1 MFSGYNEYLLSDF
14 SADYWSDEGISIAV
28 SLLNTFSEADW
39 QELTSVWRNMPTAW
53 KVRCAETIDSYASAI
68 VDSILVDMLQDGDP
82 DVVVAAADSLRS
94 MTKTTFELSAED
106 FQRISAIRD
115 SAGPVVRIVL
125 GNFLQKAAAGEKV

>member
-1 MFSGYNEYLLSDF
+1 M
-14 SADYWSDEGISIAV
+14 AV
-28 SLLNTFSEADW
+28 SLLNTFSGADW
-39 QELTSVWRNMPTAW
+39 QELTGAWRNMPTAW
-53 KVRCAETIDSYASAI
+53 KVRCAETIDSYPSAI
-68 VDSILVDMLQDGDP
+68 VESILVGMLQDGDP

-125 GNFLQKAAAGEKV
+125 GNFLQKVAAREKV